1 MTNEDITNHAMAI
14 LKSKQE
20 QERLTT
26 EANAKGRAPDAT
38 TMKVLEKDVEVSAVA
53 LAINVLTNINSIA
66 QSLETIAKASLPGK
80 LIH

>member
-26 EANAKGRAPDAT
+26 EANAKGRVPDETA
-38 TMKVLEKDVEVSAVA
+38 MKVLEKDVEVSAVA